1 MTYNMEDNMDIQVFS
16 LPTFTDDKLVEEV
29 YCEFLNKYRNGETL
43 NLEELDWMDSAN
55 TWLATCHG

>member
-1 MTYNMEDNMDIQVFS
+1 MDIQVFS